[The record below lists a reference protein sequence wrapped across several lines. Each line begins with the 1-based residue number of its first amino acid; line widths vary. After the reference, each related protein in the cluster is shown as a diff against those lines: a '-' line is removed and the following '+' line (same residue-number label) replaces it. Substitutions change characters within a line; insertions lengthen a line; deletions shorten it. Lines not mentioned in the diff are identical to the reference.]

1 MAKTQVT
8 PDAYFAALD
17 EPHKNTALALRA
29 LVLGTEPDVEEVIKY
44 GIPFFVR
51 KGMVC
56 YLNVNKSGVTLGFT
70 SGTQLSDSFG
80 LFTGK
85 NLKMIR
91 HIVIPSIAFIDE
103 KRDEIMN
110 YVIEALAI
118 NDAKA
123 KT

>member
-1 MAKTQVT
+1 MAKTQAT
-8 PDAYFAALD
+8 PDMYFAALD
-17 EPHKNTALALRA
+17 EPYKSTALAIRA
-29 LVLGTEPDVEEVIKY
+29 LVLGTEPDVKEVIKY

-85 NLKMIR
+85 NLKLIR
-91 HIVIPSIAFIDE
+91 HIVIPSIAFIDA
-103 KRDEIMN
+103 KRDEITN
-110 YVIEALAI
+110 YVIEALVI
-118 NDAKA
+118 DDTKE
-123 KT
+123 KK